1 MYKIIVSFSFN
12 SEMEFFGK
20 IQGGLKVKAQS
31 FELISLP
38 LSNYSNLE
46 INHRQPQSKSRFL
59 LQNWNSNINDR
70 GLMFSSHV
78 EVLQGMTCQTSGVMV
93 LKSHLFSTRWEHQ
106 SSGPKTDH
114 RSEMSAVQFMRQ
126 PMIKVNVYG
135 EAIAW
140 CIKE

>member
-1 MYKIIVSFSFN
+1 
-12 SEMEFFGK
+12 
-20 IQGGLKVKAQS
+20 
-31 FELISLP
+31 
-38 LSNYSNLE
+38 
-46 INHRQPQSKSRFL
+46 
-59 LQNWNSNINDR
+59 
-70 GLMFSSHV
+70 MFSSHV

-93 LKSHLFSTRWEHQ
+93 LKSHLFSTWWEHQ

-126 PMIKVNVYG
+126 PKIKVNVYG